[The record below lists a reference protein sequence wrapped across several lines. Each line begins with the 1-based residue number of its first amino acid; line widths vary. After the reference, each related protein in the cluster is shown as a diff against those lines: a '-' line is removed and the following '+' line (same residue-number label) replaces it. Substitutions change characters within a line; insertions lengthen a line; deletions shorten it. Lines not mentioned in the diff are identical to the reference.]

1 MPNQLDPQIK
11 IGVVGVSLD
20 ELKYGHRIF
29 RDLVNTGLENVYGV
43 NPKGGEV
50 AGVELLKS
58 VQELPES
65 LDVLICVLPAEIT
78 LSMLADITARKPKL
92 IWLQPGAESSEL
104 VAAIEET
111 HIPCKY
117 DICFMKEYGIW

>member
-1 MPNQLDPQIK
+1 MSSLLDLK
-11 IGVVGVSLD
+11 SHIGVVGVSLD

-29 RDLVNTGLENVYGV
+29 RDLVNTGLENIWGV

-58 VQELPES
+58 VRELPES
-65 LDVLICVLPAEIT
+65 LDVLICVLPPEIT

-92 IWLQPGAESSEL
+92 IWLQPGAESMEL
-104 VAAIEET
+104 VAAIEGT
-111 HIPCKY
+111 NIACKH